1 MARFKKD
8 KKRELAAMGTG
19 SMADIVFMFLFFFMV
34 ISNMRETDVRVKF
47 TMPAAS
53 EIQKLE
59 KKSLVATI
67 YIGIPKNKN
76 ENTLPPGRVSVQ
88 LNDQTVK
95 QENLVGDVRDFIAVE
110 KESRNE
116 EDKNKLTFSIKA
128 DKDIQMRYINLIKGE
143 LRANNALKINY
154 ATVRK
159 ERGEHTSGEY

>member
-1 MARFKKD
+1 MARFKQD
-8 KKRELAAMGTG
+8 KKRELPAMGTG

-34 ISNMRETDVRVKF
+34 ISNMRETDVKVKF
-47 TMPAAS
+47 AMPAAS
-53 EIQKLE
+53 EVQKLE

-67 YIGIPKNKN
+67 YIGIPKSPN
-76 ENTLPPGRVSVQ
+76 ENTLPPGKVSVQ

-128 DKDIQMRYINLIKGE
+128 DKDLQMRYINLIKGE

-154 ATVRK
+154 ATIKRDRDTKV
-159 ERGEHTSGEY
+159 GSN

>member
-8 KKRELAAMGTG
+8 AKKELAPMGTG

-34 ISNMRETDVRVKF
+34 ISNMRETDVRVKL

-67 YIGIPKNKN
+67 YIGIPKSEN
-76 ENTLPPGRVSVQ
+76 ENTLPPGKVSVQ

-95 QENLVGDVRDFIAVE
+95 QENFVRDVRDFIAVE

-116 EDKNKLTFSIKA
+116 EDKNRLTFSIKA
-128 DKDIQMRYINLIKGE
+128 DRDIQMRYINMIKGE
-143 LRANNALKINY
+143 LRTNNALKINY
-154 ATVRK
+154 ATTKK
-159 ERGEHTSGEY
+159 EQVYKE

>member
-8 KKRELAAMGTG
+8 AKKELAPMGTG

-34 ISNMRETDVRVKF
+34 ISNMRETDVKVKF
-47 TMPAAS
+47 SMPSAS

-59 KKSLVATI
+59 KKSLVATV
-67 YIGIPKNKN
+67 YIGIPKSEN
-76 ENTLPPGRVSVQ
+76 ENTLPPGKVSVQ

-95 QENLVGDVRDFIAVE
+95 QENLVKDVRDFIAVE

-128 DKDIQMRYINLIKGE
+128 DKDIQMRYINLIKIE

-154 ATVRK
+154 STIKK
-159 ERGEHTSGEY
+159 EHSVKEN

>member
-34 ISNMRETDVRVKF
+34 ISNMRETDVKVKL
-47 TMPAAS
+47 TMPSAS

-59 KKSLVATI
+59 KKSLVATV
-67 YIGIPKNKN
+67 YIGIPKSEN
-76 ENTLPPGRVSVQ
+76 ENTLPPGKVSVQ

-95 QENLVGDVRDFIAVE
+95 QQNLEKDVRDFIAVE

-154 ATVRK
+154 ATTRK
-159 ERGEHTSGEY
+159 ENLRKD